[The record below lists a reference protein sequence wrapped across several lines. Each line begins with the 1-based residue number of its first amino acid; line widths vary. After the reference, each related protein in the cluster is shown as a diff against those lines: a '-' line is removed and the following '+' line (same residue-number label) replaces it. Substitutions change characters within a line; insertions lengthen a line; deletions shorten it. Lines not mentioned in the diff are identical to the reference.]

1 MGCAP
6 LRNHLFI
13 RLEWRQMLRSRWM
26 QSVALLFVFVF
37 ASISLIQQIALPN
50 DLGFTRQTASF
61 LNLLLFLLPLFILT
75 IGSMGVASDIE
86 SGWFSLLKTY
96 PLTVMQYII
105 GKYIALLLSFTLI
118 LLLAFGVVFTMN
130 GISGQFHFPTIFLG
144 LSILTMLIFSSI
156 AILCGI
162 LAKNR
167 LHALAVSLVVWALSL
182 LLLSYALMA
191 VGTVVA
197 GHILQ
202 KLTIVMIHIN
212 PAEWIRFGYFLFSGQ
227 TSVLGPSFY
236 SFTEFYSSP
245 VGYLLYTVITILW
258 IAFPILLAKWLL
270 EKRGRQ
276 V

>member
-1 MGCAP
+1 MGCAT

-75 IGSMGVASDIE
+75 IGSMGVASDLE

-96 PLTVMQYII
+96 PLSVIQYII

-118 LLLAFGVVFTMN
+118 LLLAFGVVLTMN
-130 GISGQFHFPTIFLG
+130 GISGQTHFPTIFLG

-167 LHALAVSLVVWALSL
+167 LHALAVSLVVWALAL
-182 LLLSYALMA
+182 LLISYALMA

-197 GHILQ
+197 GHVLQ

-212 PAEWIRFGYFLFSGQ
+212 PAEWIRFGYFLFSDQ
-227 TSVLGPSFY
+227 ASVLGPSFY

-245 VGYLLYTVITILW
+245 VGYLLYAIITILW
-258 IAFPILLAKWLL
+258 IVFPILLAKWLL

-276 V
+276 A

>member
-6 LRNHLFI
+6 LRNRLFI

-75 IGSMGVASDIE
+75 IGSMGVASDLE

-96 PLTVMQYII
+96 PMTVLQYVI
-105 GKYIALLLSFTLI
+105 GKYMALLLSFTLI
-118 LLLAFGVVFTMN
+118 LLLAFGVVLSMS
-130 GISGQFHFPTIFLG
+130 GISGEFYLPTIFVG
-144 LSILTMLIFSSI
+144 LSILIMLIFSSI

-162 LAKNR
+162 IAKNR
-167 LHALAVSLVVWALSL
+167 LHALAISLVVWALSL

-212 PAEWIRFGYFLFSGQ
+212 PAEWIRYGYFLFSGQ

-236 SFTEFYSSP
+236 RFNQFYGSP
-245 VGYLLYTVITILW
+245 TGLLVYAIVTLIW
-258 IAFPILLAKWLL
+258 IVFPILLAKWLL

>member
-1 MGCAP
+1 
-6 LRNHLFI
+6 
-13 RLEWRQMLRSRWM
+13 M

-50 DLGFTRQTASF
+50 YLGFTRQTAGF

-75 IGSMGVASDIE
+75 IGSMGVASDLE

-96 PLTVMQYII
+96 PITVMQYVV
-105 GKYIALLLSFTLI
+105 GKYIALVLSFMLI
-118 LLLAFGVVFTMN
+118 LFLAFGVVLSMS
-130 GISGQFHFPTIFLG
+130 GISGEFYLPTIFVG
-144 LSILTMLIFSSI
+144 LSIITMLIFSSI

-167 LHALAVSLVVWALSL
+167 LHALALSLVVWALSL

-202 KLTIVMIHIN
+202 KLTIIMIHVN

-245 VGYLLYTVITILW
+245 VGYLLYAVITILW
-258 IAFPILLAKWLL
+258 ITFPILLAKWLL

>member
-1 MGCAP
+1 
-6 LRNHLFI
+6 
-13 RLEWRQMLRSRWM
+13 M

-37 ASISLIQQIALPN
+37 ASVSLIQQIALPN
-50 DLGFTRQTASF
+50 DLGFTRQTAGF

-75 IGSMGVASDIE
+75 IGSMGVASDLE

-96 PLTVMQYII
+96 PITVMQYVV
-105 GKYIALLLSFTLI
+105 GKYIALVLSFMLI
-118 LLLAFGVVFTMN
+118 LFLAFGVVLSMS
-130 GISGQFHFPTIFLG
+130 GISGEFYLPTIFVG
-144 LSILTMLIFSSI
+144 LSIITMLIFSSI

-167 LHALAVSLVVWALSL
+167 LHALALSLVVWALAL

-202 KLTIVMIHIN
+202 KLTIIMIHVN

-245 VGYLLYTVITILW
+245 VGYLLYAVITILW
-258 IAFPILLAKWLL
+258 ITFPILLAKWLL

>member
-1 MGCAP
+1 
-6 LRNHLFI
+6 
-13 RLEWRQMLRSRWM
+13 MLRSRWM

-37 ASISLIQQIALPN
+37 ASISLIQQVALPN
-50 DLGFTRQTASF
+50 GLGFTRQTAGF

-75 IGSMGVASDIE
+75 IGSMSVASDLE

-118 LLLAFGVVFTMN
+118 LSLAFGVVLTMN

-167 LHALAVSLVVWALSL
+167 LHALAVSLIVWALSL

-202 KLTIVMIHIN
+202 KLTIAMIHIN

-245 VGYLLYTVITILW
+245 VGYLLYAVITILW
-258 IAFPILLAKWLL
+258 IASPILLAKWLL

-276 V
+276 I

>member
-1 MGCAP
+1 
-6 LRNHLFI
+6 
-13 RLEWRQMLRSRWM
+13 MLRSRWM

-75 IGSMGVASDIE
+75 IGSMGVASDLE

-96 PLTVMQYII
+96 PMTVLQYVI

-118 LLLAFGVVFTMN
+118 LLLAFGVVLSMS
-130 GISGQFHFPTIFLG
+130 GISGEFYLPTIFVG
-144 LSILTMLIFSSI
+144 LSILIMLIFSSI

-162 LAKNR
+162 IAKNR
-167 LHALAVSLVVWALSL
+167 LHALAISLVVWALSL

-212 PAEWIRFGYFLFSGQ
+212 PAEWIRYGYFLFSGQ

-236 SFTEFYSSP
+236 RFNQFYSSP
-245 VGYLLYTVITILW
+245 TGLLVYAIVTLIW
-258 IAFPILLAKWLL
+258 IVFPILLAKWLL